1 MMNKWG
7 ETTSQMFS
15 KDQGE
20 NWALL
25 PDSEM
30 RCIVNR
36 EAGVT
41 CHIPPGGLQ
50 LEVQAVSHRQ

>member
-1 MMNKWG
+1 M
-7 ETTSQMFS
+7 SQMFS

-36 EAGVT
+36 ESGVT